1 MHVFVPW
8 QYDLAR
14 DPYGTISTA
23 LGSIFPSILKAR
35 TEDVPA
41 DDSSPAISDH
51 GLPSSHN
58 GELNKSALAAVGVI
72 AALNLPAY
80 RYYRSQHA
88 LAVLEAQN
96 GLPGKCARWA
106 SYISSTLSRNIFD
119 ACVRYKWSHKTSAL
133 TENTMLSYYGVRSG
147 RWWTLL
153 SSNFVHRDGTHFRNN
168 MYYMLWYGTSC
179 ARVPGV
185 SWKEVFGLAAVA
197 GLASSI
203 VTLVRLRWQG
213 SWFEKEFQSS
223 KGLSGVVYGF
233 AAVAALNA
241 HRHDERMPSGF
252 LFRIRWAISQ
262 CIYAS
267 DRATFITMITRDIA
281 ALRGRPYSA
290 NEKGINHVAHVA
302 GAVSG
307 AAFYFFVLYKK
318 ERSEA
323 GRIVPNTHSGA
334 LSGEH
339 ENKNQ

>member
-1 MHVFVPW
+1 MDVFVPW

-23 LGSIFPSILKAR
+23 LGSIFPTILKTK

-51 GLPSSHN
+51 DLPTPHN

-80 RYYRSQHA
+80 RYYRSQHT

-119 ACVRYKWSHKTSAL
+119 ACVRYKWSHKTSAV
-133 TENTMLSYYGVRSG
+133 TENTMLSYDSVRSG
-147 RWWTLL
+147 RWCTLL
-153 SSNFVHRDGTHFRNN
+153 SSNFVHRDGPHFRGNL
-168 MYYMLWYGTSC
+168 YHMLWYGTSC
-179 ARVPGV
+179 ARAPGV
-185 SWKEVFGLAAVA
+185 SWKEVFSLAAVT

-203 VTLVRLRWQG
+203 ATLLRLRWQG
-213 SWFEKEFQSS
+213 SWYEKEFRFS

-241 HRHDERMPSGF
+241 NRNNDRMPSGF
-252 LFRIRWAISQ
+252 SSRFRWLISQ

-290 NEKGINHVAHVA
+290 NEEGINHVAHVA

-318 ERSEA
+318 KRSEA
-323 GRIVPNTHSGA
+323 GRIAPNIHSGA

-339 ENKNQ
+339 ENKN